1 MRIAY
6 VVGEF
11 FSGGGSWS
19 AAEQLCHN
27 TRTAMKRISE
37 REKKRLRSAIK
48 PKDSARRTALS

>member
-1 MRIAY
+1 MRIAH

-11 FSGGGSWS
+11 FSCGGLWS

-37 REKKRLRSAIK
+37 REKTASERNKTKRQCTKNSA
-48 PKDSARRTALS
+48 